1 MDFQTRNNVMRTIPE
16 FETAGVSALT
26 IEDTA
31 LPTSF
36 ARAELQGLISLDEGV
51 GKMRGALAI
60 RQDPSLAIIA
70 RTGTMGR
77 SDEHDAINRAKAYE
91 KTGVDALF
99 LVNICH

>member
-36 ARAELQGLISLDEGV
+36 ARAEPQGLISLDEGV

>member
-1 MDFQTRNNVMRTIPE
+1 MCTIPE
-16 FETAGVSALT
+16 FETAGVSALI

-31 LPTSF
+31 LPTPF
-36 ARAELQGLISLDEGV
+36 ARAEPQGLISLDDCV
-51 GKMRGALAI
+51 GKMRAALAI